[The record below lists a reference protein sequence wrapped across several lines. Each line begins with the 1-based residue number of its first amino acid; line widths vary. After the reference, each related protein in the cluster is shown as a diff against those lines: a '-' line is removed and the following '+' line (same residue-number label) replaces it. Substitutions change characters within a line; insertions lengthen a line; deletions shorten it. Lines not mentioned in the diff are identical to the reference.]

1 MVCYSLVIHVLSW
14 SCMARTSNRNP
25 LTLTPEQR
33 QRLQEVARSRT
44 HPVRAV
50 QRAHILLAYAERT
63 PIADIARLFHTTR
76 TTVYK
81 CLDKALAMGWEAG
94 LHDLYHRPK
103 APVITAE
110 AKAWVVAL
118 ACTKPKEQG
127 LAAELWT
134 QHALAQY
141 VRRHAP
147 QAGHACLARAAK
159 ATVHRIL
166 KAHPLQ
172 PHKVQY
178 YLERRDPEFAK
189 KMQEVLL
196 VYQEVQMHNEQRKDQ
211 AGPHHLYT
219 VSVDEK
225 PGVQALSTTAP
236 DLPPRPGSYPRVGRD
251 YEYKRRGTASILAAL
266 DLHDG
271 HVIAQVHRRHRS
283 REFIQLL
290 KELDAYYPA
299 TAQIRVILDN
309 HSAHVSKETRTY
321 LATRPNRFVYVHTP
335 THGSWLNLVETLFSK
350 MARTFLRHIRV
361 DSWEELRDRILKGIQ
376 EINAAPVVHRWKKFD
391 LMQS

>member
-1 MVCYSLVIHVLSW
+1 M
-14 SCMARTSNRNP
+14 
-25 LTLTPEQR
+25 
-33 QRLQEVARSRT
+33 ARSRT

-50 QRAHILLAYAERT
+50 QRAHILLAYADQT
-63 PIADIARLFHTTR
+63 PIADIARLANTTR
-76 TTVYK
+76 MTVYK

-94 LHDLYHRPK
+94 LQDLYHRPK
-103 APVITAE
+103 APVITPE

-118 ACTKPKEQG
+118 ACTKPKDQG

-134 QHALAQY
+134 QSALAQY

-147 QAGHACLARAAK
+147 AAGHACLARAAK

-166 KAHPLQ
+166 KAQPLQ

-178 YLERRDPEFAK
+178 YLERRDPEFTK
-189 KMQEVLL
+189 KMQAILL
-196 VYQEVQMHNEQRKDQ
+196 VYQEVQLHNEQRAGKK
-211 AGPHHLYT
+211 GPHPLYT

-225 PGVQALSTTAP
+225 PGVQVLSTTAS

-271 HVIAQVHRRHRS
+271 HVIAQVHRHHRS

-290 KELDAYYPA
+290 KEWDAYYPA
-299 TAQIRVILDN
+299 TAQIRVVLDN
-309 HSAHVSKETRTY
+309 HSAHISKETRTY

-335 THGSWLNLVETLFSK
+335 THGSWLNLVETLFRK

-376 EINAAPVVHRWKKFD
+376 EINADPVVHRWRKFD
-391 LMQS
+391 LWKS